1 MEELR
6 EYLKKVDDID
16 TYINILYKIKDHVI
30 IVLSVKDTPGSNM
43 SEEVLNKIK
52 GMGFSNFSKE
62 LWRMYAGI
70 LYNGEPVLDSQSNTV
85 EENVEAHIEVD
96 NTKISVLSAAWRNG
110 NRTSILINNIDYAC
124 NRRGVNIVVYDTAT
138 DAPIDSIFYD
148 SHGETPFFSREKRI
162 LEKQRWLENKQV
174 YDVCVVGFWY
184 GANYGSILNG
194 YATYRILKNLGK
206 SVILLGKPDYET
218 DDMELRAWTH
228 NMKFMNSVYSKDE
241 IVPRMSFD
249 DMSLINKHAYTFLA
263 GSDQIWN
270 YRVSFSGCMYL
281 PFVKEEKRRISF
293 CSSFGS
299 INDHVPNER
308 QKFVSEEFH
317 KYDAISVREEFGK
330 ENLKNKYGID
340 AKVLLEPVFDIEKEI
355 YYELIEQATFYEN
368 EPYIIA
374 YILDPNDEK
383 LAVINKIGYCMGCK
397 VITIPDGY
405 YTIIKSS
412 WDKYQRKGEFPNVQ
426 VNMDVTDFL
435 KAFSDAQ
442 FVVTDSFHGTCFSI
456 IFEKKFISVCNNLR
470 GAERFDD
477 SLGRFNLVDRLVCDI
492 GKFQWNDNYLDDID
506 YESINKVIERGR
518 NEAVEWLSKA
528 VNINKCNLSVKR
540 TVNFNECIGCAACA
554 NICPKNAIEMSTD
567 KYGYYIPKVLAEK
580 CINCGACTKVCPTLC
595 IRENPNNV
603 PKLYEFQSMNSEV
616 LYASSSGGIFTTL
629 AEKIFDK
636 NGVIYGAAWD
646 DNFYVKHTKIESIAE
661 IEKLQKSKYLQSF
674 IDENTFKDIK
684 IYLQEGRLVMF
695 TGCPCQVA
703 GLRNFLGREYENLV
717 LVDLLCGNAPSA
729 KFFQKYLQDDVH
741 GEIEKYEFRSKEH
754 GWNCVCEKITYK
766 TMDKEIRYG
775 QKCDEYQRVYHNH
788 TMCAEHCEHCKYQ
801 VFPRLGDITIGDFWW
816 IDKHDSLIDTQKGV
830 SAVLI
835 NNDKGNGW
843 FNRIS
848 DCEGIKKEA
857 PLEWLSGNGN
867 YKGNWAGAQRDLF
880 YEMILKKGFHEAAD
894 YALKPNHGN
903 YRNIYHCNDTLLQ
916 YDRVSYQFAYD
927 PMWWE
932 QHVIDGCL
940 TLIVK
945 PGASKPGRY
954 AVMQLGKELER
965 KYSYRFSV
973 RYKIKSESDV
983 INFHIKDSGSSLY
996 QIILSDN
1003 IKGKNNGLEW
1013 IEKSVEFVPKSN
1025 FYDEFMIGA
1034 SQVSGN
1040 NNYISFAYISIVKI
1054 R

>member
-1 MEELR
+1 M
-6 EYLKKVDDID
+6 
-16 TYINILYKIKDHVI
+16 
-30 IVLSVKDTPGSNM
+30 
-43 SEEVLNKIK
+43 
-52 GMGFSNFSKE
+52 
-62 LWRMYAGI
+62 
-70 LYNGEPVLDSQSNTV
+70 
-85 EENVEAHIEVD
+85 
-96 NTKISVLSAAWRNG
+96 
-110 NRTSILINNIDYAC
+110 
-124 NRRGVNIVVYDTAT
+124 
-138 DAPIDSIFYD
+138 
-148 SHGETPFFSREKRI
+148 
-162 LEKQRWLENKQV
+162 
-174 YDVCVVGFWY
+174 
-184 GANYGSILNG
+184 
-194 YATYRILKNLGK
+194 
-206 SVILLGKPDYET
+206 
-218 DDMELRAWTH
+218 
-228 NMKFMNSVYSKDE
+228 
-241 IVPRMSFD
+241 
-249 DMSLINKHAYTFLA
+249 
-263 GSDQIWN
+263 
-270 YRVSFSGCMYL
+270 
-281 PFVKEEKRRISF
+281 
-293 CSSFGS
+293 
-299 INDHVPNER
+299 
-308 QKFVSEEFH
+308 
-317 KYDAISVREEFGK
+317 
-330 ENLKNKYGID
+330 
-340 AKVLLEPVFDIEKEI
+340 
-355 YYELIEQATFYEN
+355 
-368 EPYIIA
+368 
-374 YILDPNDEK
+374 
-383 LAVINKIGYCMGCK
+383 
-397 VITIPDGY
+397 
-405 YTIIKSS
+405 
-412 WDKYQRKGEFPNVQ
+412 
-426 VNMDVTDFL
+426 
-435 KAFSDAQ
+435 
-442 FVVTDSFHGTCFSI
+442 
-456 IFEKKFISVCNNLR
+456 
-470 GAERFDD
+470 
-477 SLGRFNLVDRLVCDI
+477 
-492 GKFQWNDNYLDDID
+492 
-506 YESINKVIERGR
+506 
-518 NEAVEWLSKA
+518 
-528 VNINKCNLSVKR
+528 
-540 TVNFNECIGCAACA
+540 
-554 NICPKNAIEMSTD
+554 
-567 KYGYYIPKVLAEK
+567 
-580 CINCGACTKVCPTLC
+580 
-595 IRENPNNV
+595 
-603 PKLYEFQSMNSEV
+603 
-616 LYASSSGGIFTTL
+616 

-754 GWNCVCEKITYK
+754 GWNSVCEKITYK

-903 YRNIYHCNDTLLQ
+903 YRNIYDCNDTLLQ
-916 YDRVSYQFAYD
+916 YDRASYQFAYD
-927 PMWWE
+927 SKWWE
-932 QHVIDGCL
+932 QHVIGGCL

-973 RYKIKSESDV
+973 KYKIKSESDV